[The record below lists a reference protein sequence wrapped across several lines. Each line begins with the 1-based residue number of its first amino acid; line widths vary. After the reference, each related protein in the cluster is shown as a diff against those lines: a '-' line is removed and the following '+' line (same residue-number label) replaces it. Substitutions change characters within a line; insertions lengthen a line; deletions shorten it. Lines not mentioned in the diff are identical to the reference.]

1 LSSRVAMEKKPG
13 VGRAEV
19 EVLRFVA
26 DHPGVAVST
35 VAEHLFTTK
44 GQTRTTALNTME
56 RLRNKGFLRREKVEG
71 VFQYFPAGGK
81 VRLFE
86 GLVDDFVETVLG
98 GSITPLVAYLTNKV
112 EVDEA
117 QIEQLRQLLDKL
129 EGDPHGS

>member
-1 LSSRVAMEKKPG
+1 MAKKQG

-26 DHPGVAVST
+26 DNPGAT
-35 VAEHLFTTK
+35 VASVGEHLQTTK

-56 RLRNKGFLRREKVEG
+56 RLRNKGFLRREKVQG
-71 VFQYFPAGGK
+71 VYRYFPAGGK

-98 GSITPLVAYLTNKV
+98 GSVTPLVAYLGKKV
-112 EVDEA
+112 KANPKEIAELK
-117 QIEQLRQLLDKL
+117 ELLEKL
-129 EGDPHGS
+129 EDKKRVR

>member
-1 LSSRVAMEKKPG
+1 MEKKHG

-26 DHPGVAVST
+26 DRPGVAVST
-35 VAEHLFTTK
+35 VADHLFATK

-56 RLRNKGFLRREKVEG
+56 RLRKKGFLRREKLDG
-71 VFQYFPAGGK
+71 VYKYFPAGGK

-112 EVDEA
+112 EADEA
-117 QIEQLRQLLDKL
+117 QIAELKRLLEMLD
-129 EGDPHGS
+129 GDAHVS

>member
-1 LSSRVAMEKKPG
+1 MEKKHG

-19 EVLRFVA
+19 EVLRFIA

-35 VAEHLFTTK
+35 VAEHLFATK

-56 RLRNKGFLRREKVEG
+56 RLRNKGFLRREKIDG
-71 VFQYFPAGGK
+71 VFKYFPAGGK

-98 GSITPLVAYLTNKV
+98 GSITPLVAYLTQKV
-112 EVDEA
+112 EADDA
-117 QIEQLRQLLDKL
+117 QIAELKRLLENL
-129 EGDPHGS
+129 EGEEHVS

>member
-1 LSSRVAMEKKPG
+1 MDKKHG

-26 DHPGVAVST
+26 DRPGVAVST
-35 VAEHLFTTK
+35 VAEHLSATK

-56 RLRNKGFLRREKVEG
+56 RLRKKGFLRREKLDG
-71 VFQYFPAGGK
+71 VYKYFPAGGK

-98 GSITPLVAYLTNKV
+98 GSVTPLVAYLTQKV
-112 EVDEA
+112 DADDA
-117 QIEQLRQLLDKL
+117 QLGELRKLLEKL
-129 EGDPHGS
+129 EGDEHVS

>member
-1 LSSRVAMEKKPG
+1 MDKKHG

-26 DHPGVAVST
+26 DRPGVAVSE
-35 VAEHLFTTK
+35 VAEHLSATK

-56 RLRNKGFLRREKVEG
+56 RLRKKGFLRREKLDG
-71 VFQYFPAGGK
+71 VFKYFPAGGK

-98 GSITPLVAYLTNKV
+98 GSVTPLVAYLTNRV
-112 EVDEA
+112 EADDE
-117 QIEQLRQLLDKL
+117 QIAELKRLIEKL
-129 EGDPHGS
+129 EGDPHVS

>member
-1 LSSRVAMEKKPG
+1 MEKKVG

-26 DHPGVAVST
+26 DRPGVAVST
-35 VAEHLFTTK
+35 VADHLFETK

-56 RLRNKGFLRREKVEG
+56 RLRKKGFLRREKLDG
-71 VFQYFPAGGK
+71 IYKYFPSGGK

-112 EVDEA
+112 EADDA
-117 QIEQLRQLLDKL
+117 QIAEIKQLLERL
-129 EGDPHGS
+129 EGEAHVS